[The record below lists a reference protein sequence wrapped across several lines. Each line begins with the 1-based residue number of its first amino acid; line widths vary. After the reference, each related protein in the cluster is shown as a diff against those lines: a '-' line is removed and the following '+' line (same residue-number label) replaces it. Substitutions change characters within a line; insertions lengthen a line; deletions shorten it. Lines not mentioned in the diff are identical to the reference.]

1 MIEFSGGASAGD
13 GNNGVVRVG
22 ETASSLAKLREG
34 FAGVSGKKIFVI
46 FETSFGAGRAS
57 LLTVAPAKAG
67 AHNHE
72 WLWWGMLELQ
82 LA

>member
-1 MIEFSGGASAGD
+1 MIEFSGGPSAGD

-46 FETSFGAGRAS
+46 LKLVLAVAVRCIPLSSRPSEG
-57 LLTVAPAKAG
+57 TVGWAKAR
-67 AHNHE
+67 
-72 WLWWGMLELQ
+72 
-82 LA
+82 

>member
-1 MIEFSGGASAGD
+1 MIEFSGGPSAGD

-46 FETSFGAGRAS
+46 FETSFGRGRALS
-57 LLTVAPAKAG
+57 SSPRRRPGPITP
-67 AHNHE
+67 N
-72 WLWWGMLELQ
+72 
-82 LA
+82 

>member
-1 MIEFSGGASAGD
+1 MIEFSGGPSAGD

-46 FETSFGAGRAS
+46 FETSFGRGRVS
-57 LLTVAPAKAG
+57 LPIVAPAKAG

-72 WLWWGMLELQ
+72 CSC
-82 LA
+82 